1 MDGNFRGYVFEI
13 FALFGSFSLLP
24 VSLRGLILCTV
35 LELLYLKTPILDV
48 RRSEGRS
55 KVLDSS

>member
-13 FALFGSFSLLP
+13 FALLGSFKSP
-24 VSLRGLILCTV
+24 PSITQRADTV
-35 LELLYLKTPILDV
+35 NSLELLYLKTP
-48 RRSEGRS
+48 SEGRS